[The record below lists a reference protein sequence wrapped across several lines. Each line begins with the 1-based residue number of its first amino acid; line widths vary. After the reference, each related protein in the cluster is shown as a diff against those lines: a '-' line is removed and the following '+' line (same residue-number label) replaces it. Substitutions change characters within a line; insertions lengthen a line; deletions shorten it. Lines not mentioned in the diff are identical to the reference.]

1 MVVLCCVVFGRE
13 TKLLRH
19 REKEGGTE
27 TKDREKREQ
36 LLLLIFCESC
46 Y

>member
-1 MVVLCCVVFGRE
+1 MVVLCCVWEE

-19 REKEGGTE
+19 TEKEGGTK